1 MAACG
6 LRTFSGR
13 ASRGFSGRQSREAQ
27 VLATFQLCHV
37 DDLPGVVAEMF
48 VDVGDGD
55 EARNTITLNIKLTRE
70 RLGGEP
76 ADRLACFLHGFLQSP
91 DKQPARDRTTLG
103 KFLVSLAAVGRPDQ
117 SGDDPLADVTAE
129 VQ

>member
-1 MAACG
+1 
-6 LRTFSGR
+6 
-13 ASRGFSGRQSREAQ
+13 
-27 VLATFQLCHV
+27 
-37 DDLPGVVAEMF
+37 MF

-55 EARNTITLNIKLTRE
+55 EARNTITLNIKLTRK
-70 RLGGEP
+70 RPGGEP

-103 KFLVSLAAVGRPDQ
+103 KFFVSLAAVGRPAQ

-129 VQ
+129 VQNEIAGGVRRLVRPPPDLFFAQQ